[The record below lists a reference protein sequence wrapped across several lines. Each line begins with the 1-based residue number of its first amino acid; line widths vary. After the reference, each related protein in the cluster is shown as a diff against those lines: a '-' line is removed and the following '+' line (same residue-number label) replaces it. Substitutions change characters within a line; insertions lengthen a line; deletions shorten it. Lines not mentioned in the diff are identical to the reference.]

1 MKQVGGISSNNG
13 KAASFTNNTISKDK
27 LNVQGVKDQQ
37 SHSKKATI
45 DFNNNSYKHV
55 RELRNYLT

>member
-27 LNVQGVKDQQ
+27 LNVQGVKD
-37 SHSKKATI
+37 
-45 DFNNNSYKHV
+45 
-55 RELRNYLT
+55 